1 MNKLDELK
9 QEATDLGVTYSPNI
23 GESKLQSK
31 IDEHYEGL
39 ETSGKAINDA
49 ITAKE
54 QEEITVASVMTSK
67 DDEELA
73 GRAIVASMEKKV
85 VAKKLNTQQRSKAAE
100 KKARAT
106 RVVEII
112 DNDPRVNAHA
122 TTCSP
127 TCGNEYFDLGTIILP
142 LNTPVEVMQGH
153 INSLKEVEFPHHQMN
168 QKTGLNSVGL
178 RKRYTVS
185 FVQ

>member
-9 QEATDLGVTYSPNI
+9 QEATDLGVTFSPNI
-23 GESKLQSK
+23 GESKLQGK

-39 ETSGKAINDA
+39 ETSGKEIDKAIE
-49 ITAKE
+49 AKE
-54 QEEITVASVMTSK
+54 KEAVAPVISSK
-67 DDEELA
+67 DEEELA

-153 INSLKEVEFPHHQMN
+153 INSLKEVEFPHHQMD
-168 QKTGLNSVGL
+168 QKTGLSDVGL